1 MTSTS
6 AIAAFLS
13 TGMISLAP
21 NIILMFLPKY
31 AAGESSPLLSLG
43 QAMAAGG
50 LLGDVFLHTLSD
62 NADGLWV
69 LGGFTLFLMAD
80 MLIRAIQGDHPGHN
94 SHSLSSAHHNNNNH
108 SHKNHPH
115 VQENGDCK
123 NEHEQQIRMNR
134 SMILLSLAADALHNF
149 TDGLA
154 IGASYS
160 MDHKSSLIA
169 VPTTTAAVWSTFMS
183 HPRGSLASISIALHE
198 IPHELG
204 DFCSLIRS
212 GYSSRQAI
220 LAQFMTAIAAFC
232 GTATACALSHDAW
245 AEERLLW
252 ITAGGFVYLSC
263 TTILPEVINE
273 HGGSIPF
280 RFAQLAAFC
289 VGIAFLY
296 VVAILE
302 VADACS
308 ADDENC
314 HLHPGHHHHHTQQ
327 ILHDHHHHHTSTTST
342 PHTEL

>member
-1 MTSTS
+1 
-6 AIAAFLS
+6 
-13 TGMISLAP
+13 
-21 NIILMFLPKY
+21 MFLPKY

-62 NADGLWV
+62 DVDGLWV

-80 MLIRAIQGDHPGHN
+80 MLIRAIQRDQSCHFH
-94 SHSLSSAHHNNNNH
+94 SHSLKVVANNNN
-108 SHKNHPH
+108 SH
-115 VQENGDCK
+115 ENIHAKENRDRK
-123 NEHEQQIRMNR
+123 HNNSKPVHLNR

-160 MDHKSSLIA
+160 MDKSSSSLD
-169 VPTTTAAVWSTFMS
+169 VWTTFTS

-220 LAQFMTAIAAFC
+220 LAQFMTAVAAFC

-245 AEERLLW
+245 TEERLLW
-252 ITAGGFVYLSC
+252 ITAGGFVYLAC
-263 TTILPEVINE
+263 TTILPEVISD
-273 HGGSIPF
+273 HGCSIPF
-280 RFAQLAAFC
+280 RFAQLASFC

-302 VADACS
+302 VANECS
-308 ADDENC
+308 PNDENC
-314 HLHPGHHHHHTQQ
+314 HVHHHHGHHHHLAKH
-327 ILHDHHHHHTSTTST
+327 ILHDHDHHT
-342 PHTEL
+342 PRTEL